1 MSDLAAPAN
10 ADSKLTDLYE
20 SLGEGDSE
28 RIENLW
34 MEILEDTGQ
43 LASTV
48 NDLSAFAAEGL
59 RQGQDSIIKPL
70 LELTWGALSDESGG
84 SDDSGAVE
92 SAAALSGVAPAQ
104 RAALG
109 QVMVRAFPARK
120 EYLAVYL
127 DAFLEE
133 NGPMSAERAF
143 FNACD
148 IENATDKVAA
158 LDRFSKLLQYRAG
171 AVVYHESGWGIG
183 EILEVDALLGQVRV
197 DLEEKKDHRI
207 SIEAVD
213 SILDILPEGTFRCML
228 YHGSEELARLVE
240 EDPIELVQ
248 KVLHDYGNPL
258 PQKEIKARMI
268 EGAIDSANWTR
279 WWTRTKKKLRDSGF
293 FRIGDR
299 SPYLVEQL
307 EEAVSFEDELLSR
320 FRLDDWVDCRSAARQ
335 IIKGGQKKYPA
346 AYPEVASGLQE
357 LLGRSSN
364 KTKAFEI
371 CLLLSRVKQVE
382 ETEEAEVS
390 WVEFMEAFSVD
401 EICEAL
407 DSLPVGENPRKVFKL
422 LGETRPAD
430 QLSVALKAF
439 QGRSDNLR
447 KVAFETIDSIDPKEL
462 KDLCSQICASPRLS
476 PEACIWLLG
485 CRLAGK
491 EGTGI
496 DLLSGKTSRELVI
509 LLMDLL
515 EHLIDKEVRAG
526 RNAVKE
532 LMKKVE
538 TLLYYSDGEIFKEA
552 VDLMESAERKLLY
565 KRVLR
570 QQAQLPLKGPRFLEA
585 ISTADPSVNQ
595 EDKIPDWENPE
606 IIFSTEAGRGVI
618 EEENRELQDEKL
630 PAIFK
635 AIGDAA
641 ELGDL
646 SENAEFTSACEERDN
661 LVRKAEQIQEDLE
674 KVQIIDSSMVTE
686 GVVGLGSR
694 VRAENMESG
703 EVVFYS
709 VLGPWDGG
717 PEEGVLNYRS
727 PLGQFFLGKEV
738 DDEVEV
744 VLPGGTSM
752 YRILEI
758 TSIFD

>member
-10 ADSKLTDLYE
+10 ADSKFTDLYE
-20 SLGEGDSE
+20 SLGEGDSD

-43 LASTV
+43 LTSTL
-48 NDLSAFAAEGL
+48 NDLSGFAAECL
-59 RQGQDSIIKPL
+59 QQGQESIIKPL
-70 LELTWGALSDESGG
+70 LELTWDALSDESGD
-84 SDDSGAVE
+84 SDEAEAAS
-92 SAAALSGVAPAQ
+92 STAALSGIAAGQ

-143 FNACD
+143 FTACD

-228 YHGSEELARLVE
+228 YHGSEELTRLVE
-240 EDPIELVQ
+240 EDPVELVQ

-258 PQKEIKARMI
+258 PQKEIKLRIVA
-268 EGAIDSANWTR
+268 GAIDAGDWTR
-279 WWTRTKKKLRDSGF
+279 WWTRTKKKLRESGF

-299 SPYLVEQL
+299 SPYIVEQL
-307 EEAVSFEDELLSR
+307 EEEVSFEDELLNQ
-320 FRLDDWVDCRSAARQ
+320 FRSEDWVDCRSAARQ
-335 IIKGGQKKYPA
+335 IIKGGQKKYPV
-346 AYPEVASGLQE
+346 AYPEVASGLQT
-357 LLGRSSN
+357 LLVKSSK
-364 KTKAFEI
+364 KTTAFEI
-371 CLLLSRVKQVE
+371 CLLLSRVKQE
-382 ETEEAEVS
+382 AEAEVS
-390 WVEFMEAFSVD
+390 WVEFMESFTVD
-401 EICEAL
+401 EISVAL

-430 QLSVALKAF
+430 QLPVAMKTF
-439 QGRSDNLR
+439 KGRSDNLR
-447 KVAFETIDSIDPKEL
+447 KAAFETIDSIDPGEL
-462 KDLCSQICASPRLS
+462 KRLCSQIYASPRLS

-485 CRLAGK
+485 CRLADK

-496 DLLSGKTSRELVI
+496 DLLFKRTSRELVI

-515 EHLIDKEVRAG
+515 EHLIDKEVRVG

-538 TLLYYSDGEIFKEA
+538 SLLYYSEGSLFIEA
-552 VDLMESAERKLLY
+552 VELMASAERKMLY
-565 KRVLR
+565 RRVLR

-585 ISTADPSVNQ
+585 INNIDPSVSQ
-595 EDKIPDWENPE
+595 EEKIHDWENPE
-606 IIFSTEAGRGVI
+606 IIFSTEAGKRVI

-674 KVQIIDSSMVTE
+674 KVQIIDSSMAEE
-686 GVVGLGSR
+686 GIVGLGSR

-703 EVVFYS
+703 ESIHYS

-738 DDEVEV
+738 DDEIEV

-758 TSIFD
+758 TSVFD

>member
-1 MSDLAAPAN
+1 MSDLAVPAN
-10 ADSKLTDLYE
+10 ADSKFTDLYE
-20 SLGEGDSE
+20 SLGEGDSD

-43 LASTV
+43 LTSTL
-48 NDLSAFAAEGL
+48 NDLSGFAAECL
-59 RQGQDSIIKPL
+59 QQGQESIIKPL
-70 LELTWGALSDESGG
+70 LELTWGALSEESGD
-84 SDDSGAVE
+84 SDEAEAAS
-92 SAAALSGVAPAQ
+92 STAALSGIAAGQ

-143 FNACD
+143 FTACD

-228 YHGSEELARLVE
+228 YHGSEELTRLVE
-240 EDPIELVQ
+240 EDPVELVQ

-258 PQKEIKARMI
+258 PQKEIKLRIVA
-268 EGAIDSANWTR
+268 GAIDAGDWTR

-299 SPYLVEQL
+299 SPYIVEQL
-307 EEAVSFEDELLSR
+307 EEEVSFEDELLNQ
-320 FRLDDWVDCRSAARQ
+320 FRSEDWVDCRSAARQ
-335 IIKGGQKKYPA
+335 IIKGGQKKYPV
-346 AYPEVASGLQE
+346 AYPEVASGLQT
-357 LLGRSSN
+357 LLVKSSK
-364 KTKAFEI
+364 KTTAFEI
-371 CLLLSRVKQVE
+371 CLLLSRVKQE
-382 ETEEAEVS
+382 AEAEVS
-390 WVEFMEAFSVD
+390 WVEFMESFTVD
-401 EICEAL
+401 EISVAL

-439 QGRSDNLR
+439 QGRSDSLR
-447 KVAFETIDSIDPKEL
+447 KVAFETIDSIDPGEL
-462 KDLCSQICASPRLS
+462 KGLCSQIYASPRLS

-491 EGTGI
+491 EGTGL
-496 DLLSGKTSRELVI
+496 DPLFKRTSRELVI

-515 EHLIDKEVRAG
+515 EHLIDREVREG
-526 RNAVKE
+526 RNAVKD

-538 TLLYYSDGEIFKEA
+538 TLLYYSEGEVFNEA
-552 VDLMESAERKLLY
+552 VTLMASAERKMLY

-585 ISTADPSVNQ
+585 ISNVDPSVNM
-595 EDKIPDWENPE
+595 EDKIPDWQNPE

-674 KVQIIDSSMVTE
+674 KVQLIDSSMVEE

-703 EVVFYS
+703 ESVFYS

>member
-1 MSDLAAPAN
+1 
-10 ADSKLTDLYE
+10 
-20 SLGEGDSE
+20 
-28 RIENLW
+28 
-34 MEILEDTGQ
+34 
-43 LASTV
+43 
-48 NDLSAFAAEGL
+48 
-59 RQGQDSIIKPL
+59 
-70 LELTWGALSDESGG
+70 
-84 SDDSGAVE
+84 
-92 SAAALSGVAPAQ
+92 
-104 RAALG
+104 
-109 QVMVRAFPARK
+109 
-120 EYLAVYL
+120 
-127 DAFLEE
+127 
-133 NGPMSAERAF
+133 
-143 FNACD
+143 
-148 IENATDKVAA
+148 
-158 LDRFSKLLQYRAG
+158 
-171 AVVYHESGWGIG
+171 
-183 EILEVDALLGQVRV
+183 
-197 DLEEKKDHRI
+197 
-207 SIEAVD
+207 
-213 SILDILPEGTFRCML
+213 ML

-240 EDPIELVQ
+240 EDPVELVQ
-248 KVLHDYGNPL
+248 KVIHDYGNPL

-268 EGAIDSANWTR
+268 AGAIDSGDWTR
-279 WWTRTKKKLRDSGF
+279 WWTRTKKKLRDCGF

-307 EEAVSFEDELLSR
+307 EEAVSFENELLSR
-320 FRLDDWVDCRSAARQ
+320 FRSEDWIDCRSAARQ
-335 IIKGGQKKYPA
+335 IIKGGQKKYPD
-346 AYPEVASGLQE
+346 AYPEVAAGLQDR
-357 LLGRSSN
+357 LGNVSK
-364 KTKAFEI
+364 KTTVFEI
-371 CLLLSRVKQVE
+371 CLLLARVTQ
-382 ETEEAEVS
+382 TEESEESEEPEVS
-390 WVEFMEAFSVD
+390 WVEVLESFTVD
-401 EICEAL
+401 EISIAL

-439 QGRSDNLR
+439 QGRSDNIR
-447 KVAFETIDSIDPKEL
+447 KVAFETIDSIDPGEL
-462 KDLCSQICASPRLS
+462 KGLCSQIYASPRLS

-485 CRLAGK
+485 RRLAGK
-491 EGTGI
+491 EGTGL
-496 DLLSGKTSRELVI
+496 DPLFKRTSRELVI

-515 EHLIDKEVRAG
+515 EHLIDREVREG

-538 TLLYYSDGEIFKEA
+538 TLLYYSEGEVFNEA
-552 VDLMESAERKLLY
+552 VTLMTPAERKMLY

-585 ISTADPSVNQ
+585 ISNVDPSVNM
-595 EDKIPDWENPE
+595 EDKIPDWKNPE

-646 SENAEFTSACEERDN
+646 SENAEFTSACEERDS

-674 KVQIIDSSMVTE
+674 KVQLIDSSMVE
-686 GVVGLGSR
+686 DGVVGLGSR

-703 EVVFYS
+703 ESVFYS

-727 PLGQFFLGKEV
+727 PLGQFFLGTEV

>member
-10 ADSKLTDLYE
+10 ADSKLTNLYE
-20 SLGEGDSE
+20 SLAEGDSD

-34 MEILEDTGQ
+34 MEILEDTAQ
-43 LASTV
+43 LASTL
-48 NDLSAFAAEGL
+48 NDLAGFAAEGL
-59 RQGQDSIIKPL
+59 RQGQGTTIKPL
-70 LELTWGALSDESGG
+70 LELTWGTLSEASGDSDEEGG
-84 SDDSGAVE
+84 AA
-92 SAAALSGVAPAQ
+92 SAAALSSVASAQ

-109 QVMVRAFPARK
+109 EVMVRAFPARK

-133 NGPMSAERAF
+133 NDPMSAERAF
-143 FNACD
+143 FNTCD
-148 IENATDKVAA
+148 IENATDKVEA
-158 LDRFSKLLQYRAG
+158 LDRFSQLLEYRPG

-183 EILEVDALLGQVRV
+183 EILEVDALLGQIRV

-228 YHGSEELARLVE
+228 YHESEELTRLVE
-240 EDPIELVQ
+240 EDPVELVQ
-248 KVLHDYGNPL
+248 KVIHDYGNPL

-268 EGAIDSANWTR
+268 DGAIDSADWTR

-320 FRLDDWVDCRSAARQ
+320 FRRDDWIDCRSAARQ
-335 IIKGGQKKYPA
+335 IIKGGEKKYPA
-346 AYPEVASGLQE
+346 AYPEVAVGLQE
-357 LLGRSSN
+357 RLTKVSN
-364 KTKAFEI
+364 KTTVFEI
-371 CLLLSRVKQVE
+371 CLLLARVKQAE
-382 ETEEAEVS
+382 EPEVS
-390 WVEFMEAFSVD
+390 WLEFLESFTVD
-401 EICEAL
+401 EISEAL

-447 KVAFETIDSIDPKEL
+447 KVAFETIDSIDPGEL
-462 KDLCSQICASPRLS
+462 KELCSQIYASPRLS

-491 EGTGI
+491 EGSGI
-496 DLLSGKTSRELVI
+496 DPLFKRTSRELVT

-515 EHLIDKEVRAG
+515 EHLIDKEVREG

-538 TLLYYSDGEIFKEA
+538 TLLYYSEGDFFKEA
-552 VDLMESAERKLLY
+552 VDLMESAERKMLY

-585 ISTADPSVNQ
+585 ISSVDPSVNQ

-661 LVRKAEQIQEDLE
+661 LVRKAEQIQDDLE
-674 KVQIIDSSMVTE
+674 KVKIIDSSMVEE

-703 EVVFYS
+703 ESVLYS

-758 TSIFD
+758 TSVFD

>member
-10 ADSKLTDLYE
+10 ADSKLTELYE
-20 SLGEGDSE
+20 SLGEGDSD

-34 MEILEDTGQ
+34 MAILEDTAQ
-43 LASTV
+43 LTSLL
-48 NDLSAFAAEGL
+48 NDLAGFAAEGL
-59 RQGQDSIIKPL
+59 RQGQGTTIKPL
-70 LELTWGALSDESGG
+70 LELTWGVFSDDSAG
-84 SDDSGAVE
+84 SDDAGGAA
-92 SAAALSGVAPAQ
+92 SAAALSGIASAQ

-109 QVMVRAFPARK
+109 EVMVRAFPARK

-143 FNACD
+143 FNTCD
-148 IENATDKVAA
+148 IENAADKVEA
-158 LDRFSKLLQYRAG
+158 LDRFSQLLEYRPG

-183 EILEVDALLGQVRV
+183 EILEVDALLGQVKV
-197 DLEEKKDHRI
+197 DLEEKKNHRI

-228 YHGSEELARLVE
+228 YHGSEELTRLVE
-240 EDPIELVQ
+240 EDPVEVVQ
-248 KVLHDYGNPL
+248 KVIHDYGNPL

-268 EGAIDSANWTR
+268 AGAIDSGDWTR
-279 WWTRTKKKLRDSGF
+279 WWTRTKKKLRDCGF

-307 EEAVSFEDELLSR
+307 EEAVSFEDELLNR
-320 FRLDDWVDCRSAARQ
+320 FRSEDWIDCRSAARQ

-346 AYPEVASGLQE
+346 AYPEVAAGLQDR
-357 LLGRSSN
+357 LGKVSK
-364 KTKAFEI
+364 KTTVFEI
-371 CLLLSRVKQVE
+371 CLLLARVTQ
-382 ETEEAEVS
+382 TEEPEVS
-390 WVEFMEAFSVD
+390 WVEVLESFTVDDISV
-401 EICEAL
+401 AL

-439 QGRSDNLR
+439 QGRSDSLR
-447 KVAFETIDSIDPKEL
+447 KVAFETIDSIDPGEL
-462 KDLCSQICASPRLS
+462 KGLCSQIYASPRLS

-491 EGTGI
+491 EGTGL
-496 DLLSGKTSRELVI
+496 DPLFKRTSRELVI

-515 EHLIDKEVRAG
+515 EHLIDREVREG

-538 TLLYYSDGEIFKEA
+538 TLLYYSEGEVFNEA
-552 VDLMESAERKLLY
+552 VTLMEPAERKMLY

-585 ISTADPSVNQ
+585 ISNVDPSVNM
-595 EDKIPDWENPE
+595 EDKIPDWQNPE

-674 KVQIIDSSMVTE
+674 KVQLIDSSMVEE

-703 EVVFYS
+703 ESVFYS